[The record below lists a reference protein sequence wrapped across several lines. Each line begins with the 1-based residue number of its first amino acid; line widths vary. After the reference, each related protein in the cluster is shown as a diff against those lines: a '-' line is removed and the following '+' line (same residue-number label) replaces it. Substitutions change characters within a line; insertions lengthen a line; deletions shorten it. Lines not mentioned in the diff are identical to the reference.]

1 MVTVLVSLA
10 ALKSL
15 PSVAFA
21 PGTHVVLVDRSAAGE
36 PVAVDE
42 FLTPGTPS
50 GATVVFYTAT
60 GTSTRTDRIGLRR
73 RLGNTGTPLTLTKAD
88 AGKPWAPVLPPEAA
102 QRLPGAVCSGMQ
114 HWRPVALMRPWPA
127 GTDAPQDMKTP
138 PRAAKLRDG
147 AITNPDKD

>member
-10 ALKSL
+10 ALTSL
-15 PSVAFA
+15 PSVSFP
-21 PGTHVVLVDRSAAGE
+21 PGTHVVLVDRHPAGE

-42 FLTPGTPS
+42 FTTPGAVT
-50 GATVVFYTAT
+50 GATVVFYSAT
-60 GTSTRTDRIGLRR
+60 GTGTKHERIGLRR

-102 QRLPGAVCSGMQ
+102 QRLPEYAAPGTQ

-138 PRAAKLRDG
+138 PRAGIHDDG